1 MSLVRSLNSSS
12 GALRQFKSA
21 SDTAQR
27 AASTLGQRAS
37 TAGRGISGI
46 KGAAQGSAK
55 ELKGLKT
62 ASDQAER
69 SMAKAGRTAQSAG
82 TKLGRYES
90 GAGKAAKGQ
99 DKLNKSM
106 KGNFL
111 VRLLELFMPLIETI
125 VEMAS
130 RSKTMQNV
138 LKKAFSAIKSV
149 ISSVMKAVGPIM
161 KKAGS
166 LIKTVWNGIKKAIST
181 VVKAVAT
188 VIKTY
193 VKIWKTVITTVMK
206 AIKTVISTV
215 WNGIKAV
222 ITPVVNWIK
231 SAIPKAFSAVKD
243 KMSSIWNGLKDIA
256 SRAFNGIKDGVK
268 SPINAVISLIN
279 GMIGSLNRV
288 KVSVPGW
295 VPVVGG
301 KTFGVNIPTIPMLAT
316 GGVVMPRHGG
326 VPAIL
331 AEAGEAEA
339 VLPLSKLDR
348 LLAQTA
354 RRARAAQGA
363 RAMGTGA
370 GGGLHIEH
378 YHAARNSDPH
388 ATADALM
395 YLVKARGARA

>member
-1 MSLVRSLNSSS
+1 MSLVRN
-12 GALRQFKSA
+12 LRN
-21 SDTAQR
+21 
-27 AASTLGQRAS
+27 AS
-37 TAGRGISGI
+37 TALGGFKSQASGAGTSVRKVGDAGRSASGQLRTLRTN
-46 KGAAQGSAK
+46 AQGAGTQ
-55 ELKGLKT
+55 LKNLKT

-69 SMAKAGRTAQSAG
+69 AMKKAGDTAQSAG
-82 TKLGRYES
+82 GKLGRYES

-99 DKLNKSM
+99 DKLNRSM

-111 VRLLELFMPLIETI
+111 VRLLELFMPLIEAI
-125 VEMAS
+125 VDMAL
-130 RSKTMQNV
+130 RSKTMQTV

-149 ISSVMKAVGPIM
+149 ISSVMKAIGPIM
-161 KKAGS
+161 KKAGA

-215 WNGIKAV
+215 WNGIKRV

-243 KMSSIWNGLKDIA
+243 KMSSIWNGLKSIA
-256 SRAFNGIKDGVK
+256 SRAFDGIKNGVK
-268 SPINAVISLIN
+268 GPINSVIGLIN
-279 GMIGSLNRV
+279 RMIGALNKV

-301 KTFGVNIPTIPMLAT
+301 KTFGVSIPTIPMLAT
-316 GGVVMPRHGG
+316 GGVVMPRTGG

-348 LLAQTA
+348 LLTLTA
-354 RRARAAQGA
+354 RRARQ
-363 RAMGTGA
+363 A
-370 GGGLHIEH
+370 GGPSAGHVGAGLHIEH
-378 YHAARNSDPH
+378 YHAARDNNPK

>member
-1 MSLVRSLNSSS
+1 MSLVSSTKKASDALRTMKTQAS
-12 GALRQFKSA
+12 GAGASVKKVGDAGTSA
-21 SDTAQR
+21 S
-27 AASTLGQRAS
+27 
-37 TAGRGISGI
+37 GRL
-46 KGAAQGSAK
+46 KNLKTNAQGSSTQ
-55 ELKGLKT
+55 LKTLKT
-62 ASDQAER
+62 ASDQVER
-69 SMAKAGRTAQSAG
+69 AMKKAGDTAQSAG
-82 TKLGRYES
+82 GKLGKYES

-106 KGNFL
+106 KGNIL
-111 VRLLELFMPLIETI
+111 ARLLELFMPLIEKI

-130 RSKTMQNV
+130 RSKTMQTV
-138 LKKAFSAIKSV
+138 LKKAFDAVRSV
-149 ISSVMKAVGPIM
+149 ISSVMKAIGPIM
-161 KKAGS
+161 KKAGD
-166 LIKTVWNGIKKAIST
+166 LIKSVWNGIKSAVST
-181 VVKAVAT
+181 VVKAVAN

-193 VKIWKTVITTVMK
+193 VNAWKTVITTVMK
-206 AIKTVISTV
+206 AIKSVVSSV

-231 SAIPKAFSAVKD
+231 TTIPKAFSAVKD

-268 SPINAVISLIN
+268 TPINAVIRLIN
-279 GMIGSLNRV
+279 SMINSLNRV

-295 VPVVGG
+295 VPLVGG
-301 KTFGVNIPTIPMLAT
+301 KTFGVNLPTIPMLAT

-348 LLAQTA
+348 LLALTA
-354 RRARAAQGA
+354 RRARASQAL
-363 RAMGTGA
+363 TGGK

-378 YHAARNSDPH
+378 YHAARGSDPQS
-388 ATADALM
+388 TADALM
-395 YLVKARGARA
+395 YLAKARG

>member
-1 MSLVRSLNSSS
+1 MSLVRNLRNASTALGGLKSQAS
-12 GALRQFKSA
+12 GAGTSVRKVGDA
-21 SDTAQR
+21 GR
-27 AASTLGQRAS
+27 AASGQLRTLR
-37 TAGRGISGI
+37 TN
-46 KGAAQGSAK
+46 AQGAGTQ
-55 ELKGLKT
+55 LKNLKT

-69 SMAKAGRTAQSAG
+69 AMKKAGDTAQSAG
-82 TKLGRYES
+82 GKLGRYES

-99 DKLNKSM
+99 DKLNRSM

-111 VRLLELFMPLIETI
+111 VRLLELFMPLIEAI
-125 VEMAS
+125 VDMAL
-130 RSKTMQNV
+130 RSKTMQTV

-149 ISSVMKAVGPIM
+149 ISSVMKAIGPIM

-215 WNGIKAV
+215 WNGIKRV

-243 KMSSIWNGLKDIA
+243 KMSSIWNGLKSIA
-256 SRAFNGIKDGVK
+256 SRAFDGIKNGVK
-268 SPINAVISLIN
+268 GPINAVIGLIN
-279 GMIGSLNRV
+279 RMIGALNKV

-301 KTFGVNIPTIPMLAT
+301 KTFGVSIPTIPMLAT
-316 GGVVMPRHGG
+316 GGVVMPRTGG

-348 LLAQTA
+348 LLALTA
-354 RRARAAQGA
+354 RRARQ
-363 RAMGTGA
+363 A
-370 GGGLHIEH
+370 GGPSAGTVGAGLHIEH
-378 YHAARNSDPH
+378 YHAARDNNPK

>member
-1 MSLVRSLNSSS
+1 MSLVRSLKNASTSLSALKTQAS
-12 GALRQFKSA
+12 GAATSVKKVG
-21 SDTAQR
+21 D
-27 AASTLGQRAS
+27 
-37 TAGRGISGI
+37 AGRTANGQLKNLKTG
-46 KGAAQGSAK
+46 AQGAGTQ
-55 ELKGLKT
+55 LKNLRT

-69 SMAKAGRTAQSAG
+69 AMQKAGQTGQSAG
-82 TKLGRYES
+82 AKLGKFES
-90 GAGKAAKGQ
+90 GANKAAKGQ

-111 VRLLELFMPLIETI
+111 ARLIELFMPLIEKI
-125 VEMAS
+125 VEMAM
-130 RSKTMQNV
+130 RSKTMQTIM
-138 LKKAFSAIKSV
+138 KKAFSAIKTV
-149 ISSVMKAVGPIM
+149 ISSVMKAIGPIM
-161 KKAGS
+161 KKAGD
-166 LIKTVWNGIKKAIST
+166 LIKTVWNGIKKAVST

-193 VKIWKTVITTVMK
+193 VKIWKTVITTVMN
-206 AIKTVISTV
+206 AIKTVVRTV

-231 SAIPKAFSAVKD
+231 TTIPNAFKAVKD

-256 SRAFNGIKDGVK
+256 SRAFNGIKSGV
-268 SPINAVISLIN
+268 SGPINAVIGLIN
-279 GMIGSLNRV
+279 RMIGSLNRV

-316 GGVVMPRHGG
+316 GGVVMPRSGG

-348 LLAQTA
+348 LLALTA
-354 RRARAAQGA
+354 RRARASAQ
-363 RAMGTGA
+363 MQA
-370 GGGLHIEH
+370 GGRAGAGLHIEH
-378 YHAARNSDPH
+378 YHASRGSDPQS
-388 ATADALM
+388 TADALM
-395 YLVKARGARA
+395 YLAKARG

>member
-1 MSLVRSLNSSS
+1 MSLIRSLNNSAGS
-12 GALRQFKSA
+12 LKQFKSA
-21 SDTAQR
+21 SDSADR
-27 AASTLGQRAS
+27 AASNLGQRAS
-37 TAGRGISGI
+37 SAGRGISGM
-46 KGAAQGSAK
+46 KGAAQTSAK
-55 ELKGLKT
+55 ELKNLKT

-69 SMAKAGRTAQSAG
+69 SMKKAGTTAQSAG
-82 TKLGRYES
+82 GKLGRYES

-106 KGNFL
+106 KGNIL
-111 VRLLELFMPLIETI
+111 ARLLELFMPLIEKI
-125 VEMAS
+125 VEMAA
-130 RSKTMQNV
+130 RSKTMQTIM
-138 LKKAFSAIKSV
+138 KKAFSAIKTV

-215 WNGIKAV
+215 WNGIKRV

-231 SAIPKAFSAVKD
+231 TAIPKAFSAVKD

-256 SRAFNGIKDGVK
+256 SRAFNGIKSGV
-268 SPINAVISLIN
+268 SGPINAVIGLIN
-279 GMIGSLNRV
+279 RMIGSLNRV

-316 GGVVMPRHGG
+316 GGVVMPRSGG

-348 LLAQTA
+348 LLALTA
-354 RRARAAQGA
+354 RRARMSAQA
-363 RAMGTGA
+363 QA
-370 GGGLHIEH
+370 GGRMGAGLHIEH
-378 YHAARNSDPH
+378 YHASRGSDPQS
-388 ATADALM
+388 TADALM
-395 YLVKARGARA
+395 YLAKARG

>member
-1 MSLVRSLNSSS
+1 MSLVSSLKNANGSLKQFRS
-12 GALRQFKSA
+12 AT
-21 SDTAQR
+21 SDADR
-27 AASTLGQRAS
+27 AAQTLGQRAS
-37 TAGRGISGI
+37 SAGKNISGI

-55 ELKGLKT
+55 ELKNLKT

-69 SMAKAGRTAQSAG
+69 SMAKAGQTGQSAG
-82 TKLGRYES
+82 GKLGKYES

-111 VRLLELFMPLIETI
+111 ARLLDLFMPLIEKV
-125 VEMAS
+125 VEMAT
-130 RSKTMQNV
+130 RSKTMQTIM
-138 LKKAFSAIKSV
+138 KKAFSAIKTV
-149 ISSVMKAVGPIM
+149 ISSVMKAIGPIM
-161 KKAGS
+161 KKAGA
-166 LIKTVWNGIKKAIST
+166 LIKTVWNGIKKAVST

-193 VKIWKTVITTVMK
+193 VKIWKTVITTVMN
-206 AIKTVISTV
+206 AIKTVIRTV

-231 SAIPKAFSAVKD
+231 TAIPNAFRAVKD

-256 SRAFNGIKDGVK
+256 SRAFEGIKSGV
-268 SPINAVISLIN
+268 SGPINAVIGLIN
-279 GMIGSLNRV
+279 RMIRAVNGV

-295 VPVVGG
+295 VPIVGG

-316 GGVVMPRHGG
+316 GGVVMPRSGG

-348 LLAQTA
+348 LLALTA
-354 RRARAAQGA
+354 RRARMSGQLQGG
-363 RAMGTGA
+363 RGTGA
-370 GGGLHIEH
+370 GLHIEH
-378 YHAARNSDPH
+378 YHAARGSDPQS
-388 ATADALM
+388 TADALM
-395 YLVKARGARA
+395 YLAKARG

>member
-1 MSLVRSLNSSS
+1 MSLVRNLKN
-12 GALRQFKSA
+12 
-21 SDTAQR
+21 
-27 AASTLGQRAS
+27 AS
-37 TAGRGISGI
+37 TALSGFRTQAANAGGSVKKVGDAGRSASGQLRTLRTN
-46 KGAAQGSAK
+46 AQGAGTQ
-55 ELKGLKT
+55 LKNLKT

-69 SMAKAGRTAQSAG
+69 AMKKAGDTAQSAG
-82 TKLGRYES
+82 GKLGRYES

-111 VRLLELFMPLIETI
+111 VRLLELFMPLIEA
-125 VEMAS
+125 VVDMAL
-130 RSKTMQNV
+130 RSKTMQTV

-149 ISSVMKAVGPIM
+149 ISSVMKAIGPIM

-166 LIKTVWNGIKKAIST
+166 LIKSVWNGIKKAIST

-193 VKIWKTVITTVMK
+193 VKVWKTVITTVMK
-206 AIKTVISTV
+206 AIKSVISTV
-215 WNGIKAV
+215 WNGIKRV

-231 SAIPKAFSAVKD
+231 SAIPRAFSAVKE
-243 KMSSIWNGLKDIA
+243 KMSSIWNGLKGIA
-256 SRAFNGIKDGVK
+256 SRAFEGIKSGVK
-268 SPINAVISLIN
+268 GPINAVIGLIN
-279 GMIGSLNRV
+279 SMIRAINRV

-316 GGVVMPRHGG
+316 GGVVMPRTGG

-348 LLAQTA
+348 LLALTA
-354 RRARAAQGA
+354 RRARQAQGQSA
-363 RAMGTGA
+363 GA
-370 GGGLHIEH
+370 GGGLVIEH
-378 YHAARNSDPH
+378 YHAARDNNPK

>member
-1 MSLVRSLNSSS
+1 MSLVRNLKN
-12 GALRQFKSA
+12 
-21 SDTAQR
+21 
-27 AASTLGQRAS
+27 AS
-37 TAGRGISGI
+37 TALGGFKTQASNAGTSVKKVGDAGRSASGQLRTLRTN
-46 KGAAQGSAK
+46 AQGAGTQ
-55 ELKGLKT
+55 LKNLKT

-69 SMAKAGRTAQSAG
+69 AMKKAGDTAQSAG
-82 TKLGRYES
+82 GKLGKYES

-99 DKLNKSM
+99 DRLNKSM

-111 VRLLELFMPLIETI
+111 VRLLELFMPLIEA
-125 VEMAS
+125 VVDMAL
-130 RSKTMQNV
+130 RSKTMQTV
-138 LKKAFSAIKSV
+138 LKKAFSAVKSV
-149 ISSVMKAVGPIM
+149 ISSVMKAIGPIM
-161 KKAGS
+161 KKAGD

-193 VKIWKTVITTVMK
+193 VKAWKTVITTVMN

-215 WNGIKAV
+215 WNGIKRV

-243 KMSSIWNGLKDIA
+243 KMSSIWNGLKGIA
-256 SRAFNGIKDGVK
+256 SRAFDGIKSGVK
-268 SPINAVISLIN
+268 GPINAVIGLIN
-279 GMIGSLNRV
+279 SMIRAINRV

-316 GGVVMPRHGG
+316 GGVVMPRTGG

-348 LLAQTA
+348 LLALTA
-354 RRARAAQGA
+354 RRARQAQGQA
-363 RAMGTGA
+363 VTAGA
-370 GGGLHIEH
+370 GLHIEH
-378 YHAARNSDPH
+378 YHAARGSDPH

>member
-1 MSLVRSLNSSS
+1 
-12 GALRQFKSA
+12 
-21 SDTAQR
+21 
-27 AASTLGQRAS
+27 
-37 TAGRGISGI
+37 
-46 KGAAQGSAK
+46 
-55 ELKGLKT
+55 
-62 ASDQAER
+62 
-69 SMAKAGRTAQSAG
+69 
-82 TKLGRYES
+82 
-90 GAGKAAKGQ
+90 
-99 DKLNKSM
+99 
-106 KGNFL
+106 
-111 VRLLELFMPLIETI
+111 
-125 VEMAS
+125 
-130 RSKTMQNV
+130 
-138 LKKAFSAIKSV
+138 
-149 ISSVMKAVGPIM
+149 
-161 KKAGS
+161 
-166 LIKTVWNGIKKAIST
+166 T

-215 WNGIKAV
+215 WNGIKRV

-231 SAIPKAFSAVKD
+231 SAIPKAFSAVKE

-256 SRAFNGIKDGVK
+256 SRAFEGIKSGVK
-268 SPINAVISLIN
+268 GPINAVIGLIN
-279 GMIGSLNRV
+279 SMIRAVNRV

-316 GGVVMPRHGG
+316 GGVVMPRTGG

-348 LLAQTA
+348 LLALTA
-354 RRARAAQGA
+354 RRARQAQGQSA
-363 RAMGTGA
+363 GA
-370 GGGLHIEH
+370 GGGLVIEH
-378 YHAARNSDPH
+378 YHAARDNNPK

>member
-1 MSLVRSLNSSS
+1 MSLVSSLKKSSDSLRNLKTQAS
-12 GALRQFKSA
+12 GAGTSVKKVGDAGKSA
-21 SDTAQR
+21 SGQLK
-27 AASTLGQRAS
+27 TLR
-37 TAGRGISGI
+37 TN
-46 KGAAQGSAK
+46 AQGSTTQ
-55 ELKGLKT
+55 LKNLKT

-69 SMAKAGRTAQSAG
+69 AMKKAGDTAQSAG
-82 TKLGRYES
+82 GKLSKYES

-125 VEMAS
+125 VEMAL
-130 RSKTMQNV
+130 RSKTMQTV

-161 KKAGS
+161 KKAGA

-206 AIKTVISTV
+206 AIKAVISTV

-222 ITPVVNWIK
+222 IMPIVDWVKT
-231 SAIPKAFSAVKD
+231 AIPKAFTAVKD
-243 KMSSIWNGLKDIA
+243 KMSAAWNGLKDIA
-256 SRAFNGIKDGVK
+256 SRAFDGIKSGVK
-268 SPINAVISLIN
+268 GPINAVIGLIN
-279 GMIGSLNRV
+279 SMIGSLNRV

-301 KTFGVNIPTIPMLAT
+301 KTFGVNLPTIPMLAT

-348 LLAQTA
+348 LLASTA
-354 RRARAAQGA
+354 RRARMGQG
-363 RAMGTGA
+363 GQQGPGA
-370 GGGLHIEH
+370 GAGLHIEH
-378 YHAARNSDPH
+378 YHAARTSDPH
-388 ATADALM
+388 ATAAALM

>member
-1 MSLVRSLNSSS
+1 MSLVRSLNNSS
-12 GALRQFKSA
+12 GSLRQFKSA
-21 SDTAQR
+21 SDTAER
-27 AASTLGQRAS
+27 AAQTLGQRAS
-37 TAGRGISGI
+37 SAGKNLGGI

-55 ELKGLKT
+55 ELKNLKT

-69 SMAKAGRTAQSAG
+69 SMAKAGQTGQSAG
-82 TKLGRYES
+82 GKLGRYES

-111 VRLLELFMPLIETI
+111 ARLIELFMPLIEKV
-125 VEMAS
+125 VEMAT
-130 RSKTMQNV
+130 RSKTMQTI
-138 LKKAFSAIKSV
+138 LKKAFSAIKTV

-161 KKAGS
+161 KKAGQ

-193 VKIWKTVITTVMK
+193 VKIWKTVITTVMN
-206 AIKTVISTV
+206 AIKTVIRTV

-231 SAIPKAFSAVKD
+231 TAIPNAFRAVKD

-256 SRAFNGIKDGVK
+256 SRAFEGIKSGV
-268 SPINAVISLIN
+268 SGPINAVIGLIN
-279 GMIGSLNRV
+279 RMIRAVNGV

-295 VPVVGG
+295 VPLVGG

-316 GGVVMPRHGG
+316 GGVVMPRSGG

-348 LLAQTA
+348 LLALTA
-354 RRARAAQGA
+354 RRARMSAQVPG
-363 RAMGTGA
+363 RKGA
-370 GGGLHIEH
+370 GAGLHIEH
-378 YHAARNSDPH
+378 YHAARGSDPQS
-388 ATADALM
+388 TADALM
-395 YLVKARGARA
+395 YLAKARG

>member
-1 MSLVRSLNSSS
+1 MSLSKALAGTSS
-12 GALRQFKSA
+12 ALRNLKDNAQQSAQAVTRVGSGSTSA
-21 SDTAQR
+21 SNGVKQLKTSAQ
-27 AASTLGQRAS
+27 STTSQ
-37 TAGRGISGI
+37 
-46 KGAAQGSAK
+46 
-55 ELKGLKT
+55 LKSLKT
-62 ASDQAER
+62 ATDQAEK
-69 SMAKAGRTAQSAG
+69 SMTKAGKTGQTAGSKFG
-82 TKLGRYES
+82 KFES

-111 VRLLELFMPLIETI
+111 ARLIELFMPLIEKV
-125 VEMAS
+125 VEMAT
-130 RSKTMQNV
+130 RSKTMQTIM
-138 LKKAFSAIKSV
+138 KKAFSAIKTV
-149 ISSVMKAVGPIM
+149 ISSVMKAIGPIM
-161 KKAGS
+161 KKAGQ

-206 AIKTVISTV
+206 AIKTVISAV

-231 SAIPKAFSAVKD
+231 TAIPNAFRAVKD

-256 SRAFNGIKDGVK
+256 SRAFNGIKSGV
-268 SPINAVISLIN
+268 SGPINAVIGLIN
-279 GMIGSLNRV
+279 RMISSLNRV

-295 VPVVGG
+295 VPIVGG
-301 KTFGVNIPTIPMLAT
+301 KTFGVSIPTIPMLAT
-316 GGVVMPRHGG
+316 GGVVMPRTGG

-348 LLAQTA
+348 LLALTA
-354 RRARAAQGA
+354 RRARMSAQMQGA
-363 RAMGTGA
+363 RGVGA
-370 GGGLHIEH
+370 GLHIEH
-378 YHAARNSDPH
+378 YHAARGSDPQS
-388 ATADALM
+388 TADALM
-395 YLVKARGARA
+395 YLAKARG

>member
-1 MSLVRSLNSSS
+1 MSLVRSLNNSS

-21 SDTAQR
+21 SDSADR
-27 AASTLGQRAS
+27 ATQTLGQRAS
-37 TAGRGISGI
+37 SAGKNISGI

-55 ELKGLKT
+55 ELKNLKT

-69 SMAKAGRTAQSAG
+69 SMAKAGQTAQSAG
-82 TKLGRYES
+82 TKMGRYES

-111 VRLLELFMPLIETI
+111 ARLIELFMPLIEKI

-130 RSKTMQNV
+130 RSKTMQTIM
-138 LKKAFSAIKSV
+138 KKAFSAIKTV
-149 ISSVMKAVGPIM
+149 IGSVMKAIGPIM
-161 KKAGS
+161 KKAGQ
-166 LIKTVWNGIKKAIST
+166 LIKTVWNGIKSAIST

-193 VKIWKTVITTVMK
+193 VKIWKTVITTVMN
-206 AIKTVISTV
+206 AIRTVIRTV

-222 ITPVVNWIK
+222 ISPVVNWIK
-231 SAIPKAFSAVKD
+231 TAIPNAFRAVKD

-256 SRAFNGIKDGVK
+256 SRAFNGIKSGV
-268 SPINAVISLIN
+268 SGPINSVIGLIN
-279 GMIGSLNRV
+279 RMIGSLNRV

-295 VPVVGG
+295 VPLVGG

-348 LLAQTA
+348 LLALTA
-354 RRARAAQGA
+354 RRAQMNARTGLAGAAGA
-363 RAMGTGA
+363 
-370 GGGLHIEH
+370 GLHIEH
-378 YHAARNSDPH
+378 YHAARGSDPQS
-388 ATADALM
+388 TADALM
-395 YLVKARGARA
+395 YLAKARG

>member
-1 MSLVRSLNSSS
+1 MGDAGR
-12 GALRQFKSA
+12 SA
-21 SDTAQR
+21 SGQLKNLRTGAQN
-27 AASTLGQRAS
+27 
-37 TAGRGISGI
+37 SGT
-46 KGAAQGSAK
+46 Q
-55 ELKGLKT
+55 LKNLKT
-62 ASDQAER
+62 ASEQAER
-69 SMAKAGRTAQSAG
+69 AMKKAGDTAQSAG
-82 TKLGRYES
+82 GKLGKYES

-99 DKLNKSM
+99 DKLNRSM

-111 VRLLELFMPLIETI
+111 VRLLELFMPLIEAI
-125 VEMAS
+125 VDMAL
-130 RSKTMQNV
+130 RSKTMQTV
-138 LKKAFSAIKSV
+138 LKKAFSAVKSV
-149 ISSVMKAVGPIM
+149 ISSVMKAIGPIM
-161 KKAGS
+161 KKAGD
-166 LIKTVWNGIKKAIST
+166 LIKTVWNGIKKAVST

-193 VKIWKTVITTVMK
+193 VKIWKTVITTVMN
-206 AIKTVISTV
+206 AIKTVIGAV
-215 WNGIKAV
+215 WKGIKAV
-222 ITPVVNWIK
+222 IVPVVDWIK
-231 SAIPKAFSAVKD
+231 SAIPKAFTAVKD
-243 KMSSIWNGLKDIA
+243 KMSSVWNGLKDIA
-256 SRAFNGIKDGVK
+256 SRAFDGIKNGVK
-268 SPINAVISLIN
+268 GPINAVIGLIN

-316 GGVVMPRHGG
+316 GGVVMPRTGG

-354 RRARAAQGA
+354 RRARTSPGNQGA
-363 RAMGTGA
+363 AA
-370 GGGLHIEH
+370 GPGLHIEH

-388 ATADALM
+388 ATASALM

>member
-1 MSLVRSLNSSS
+1 MSLVSSLKKSSDSLRALKTQAS
-12 GALRQFKSA
+12 GAGGAVRKVGSAGQSA
-21 SDTAQR
+21 SGQLR
-27 AASTLGQRAS
+27 TLR
-37 TAGRGISGI
+37 TN
-46 KGAAQGSAK
+46 AQGAGAQ
-55 ELKGLKT
+55 LKNLKT

-69 SMAKAGRTAQSAG
+69 AMKKAGDTAQSAG
-82 TKLGRYES
+82 GKLGRYES

-99 DKLNKSM
+99 DRLNKSM

-111 VRLLELFMPLIETI
+111 VRLLELFMPLIEA
-125 VEMAS
+125 VVDMAL
-130 RSKTMQNV
+130 RSKTMQTV
-138 LKKAFSAIKSV
+138 LKKAFGAVKSV

-161 KKAGS
+161 KKAGA

-215 WNGIKAV
+215 WNGIKRV

-243 KMSSIWNGLKDIA
+243 KMSSIWNGLKSIA
-256 SRAFNGIKDGVK
+256 SRAFDGIKNGVK
-268 SPINAVISLIN
+268 GPINSVIGLIN
-279 GMIGSLNRV
+279 RMIGALNRV

-301 KTFGVNIPTIPMLAT
+301 KTFGVSIPTIPMLAT
-316 GGVVMPRHGG
+316 GGVVMPRSGG

-348 LLAQTA
+348 LLALTA
-354 RRARAAQGA
+354 RRARQAQGQSA
-363 RAMGTGA
+363 A

-378 YHAARNSDPH
+378 YHAARGSDPQT
-388 ATADALM
+388 TADALM

>member
-1 MSLVRSLNSSS
+1 MSLVSSAKKASDSLRALKSQAS
-12 GALRQFKSA
+12 GAGTSVKKVGDA
-21 SDTAQR
+21 GR
-27 AASTLGQRAS
+27 AANGQLKNLK
-37 TAGRGISGI
+37 SG
-46 KGAAQGSAK
+46 AQGAGTQ
-55 ELKGLKT
+55 LKNLRT

-69 SMAKAGRTAQSAG
+69 AMKKAGDTAQSAG
-82 TKLGRYES
+82 GKLARYES

-111 VRLLELFMPLIETI
+111 VRLLELFMPLIEA
-125 VEMAS
+125 VVDMAL
-130 RSKTMQNV
+130 RSKTMQTV
-138 LKKAFSAIKSV
+138 LKKAFSAVKSV

-166 LIKTVWNGIKKAIST
+166 LIKTVWNGIKKAVST

-193 VKIWKTVITTVMK
+193 VKVWKTVITTVMK

-215 WNGIKAV
+215 WNGIKRV

-231 SAIPKAFSAVKD
+231 SAIPKAFSAVKE
-243 KMSSIWNGLKDIA
+243 KMSSIWNGLKGIA
-256 SRAFNGIKDGVK
+256 SRAFDGIKSGVK
-268 SPINAVISLIN
+268 GPINAVIGLIN
-279 GMIGSLNRV
+279 SMIRAINRV

-316 GGVVMPRHGG
+316 GGVVMPRTGG

-348 LLAQTA
+348 LLALTA
-354 RRARAAQGA
+354 RRARQAQGHVA
-363 RAMGTGA
+363 TAGA
-370 GGGLHIEH
+370 GLHIEH
-378 YHAARNSDPH
+378 YHAARGSDPH

>member
-1 MSLVRSLNSSS
+1 MSLVRN
-12 GALRQFKSA
+12 LRN
-21 SDTAQR
+21 
-27 AASTLGQRAS
+27 AS
-37 TAGRGISGI
+37 TALGGFKSQASGAGTSVRKVGDAGRSASGQLRTLRTN
-46 KGAAQGSAK
+46 AQGAGTQ
-55 ELKGLKT
+55 LKNLKT

-69 SMAKAGRTAQSAG
+69 AMKKAGDTAQSAG
-82 TKLGRYES
+82 GKLGRYES

-99 DKLNKSM
+99 DRLNRSM

-111 VRLLELFMPLIETI
+111 VRLLELFMPLIEAI
-125 VEMAS
+125 VDMAL
-130 RSKTMQNV
+130 RSKTMQTV

-149 ISSVMKAVGPIM
+149 ISSVMKAIGPIM

-215 WNGIKAV
+215 WNGIKRV

-243 KMSSIWNGLKDIA
+243 KMSSIWNGLKSIA
-256 SRAFNGIKDGVK
+256 SRAFDGIKNGVK
-268 SPINAVISLIN
+268 GPINSVIGLIN
-279 GMIGSLNRV
+279 RMIGALNKV

-301 KTFGVNIPTIPMLAT
+301 KTFGVSIPTIPMLAT
-316 GGVVMPRHGG
+316 GGVVMPRTGG

-348 LLAQTA
+348 LLALTA
-354 RRARAAQGA
+354 RRARQ
-363 RAMGTGA
+363 A
-370 GGGLHIEH
+370 GGPSAGHVGAGLHIEH
-378 YHAARNSDPH
+378 YHAARDNNPK

>member
-1 MSLVRSLNSSS
+1 MSLTSSIKKASDSLRNLKTQAS
-12 GALRQFKSA
+12 GAATSVKKVGDAGNSA
-21 SDTAQR
+21 S
-27 AASTLGQRAS
+27 GQLKNLKS
-37 TAGRGISGI
+37 N
-46 KGAAQGSAK
+46 AQGSSTQ
-55 ELKGLKT
+55 LKSLKT
-62 ASDQAER
+62 ASDQAEK
-69 SMAKAGRTAQSAG
+69 SMTKAGQTGQTAG
-82 TKLGRYES
+82 GKLGRFES

-111 VRLLELFMPLIETI
+111 ARLLELFMPLIEKI
-125 VEMAS
+125 VEMAM
-130 RSKTMQNV
+130 RSKTMQTV
-138 LKKAFSAIKSV
+138 MKKAFSAIKTV
-149 ISSVMKAVGPIM
+149 ISSVMKAIGPIM
-161 KKAGS
+161 KKAGD
-166 LIKTVWNGIKKAIST
+166 LIKTVWNGIKKAVTT

-193 VKIWKTVITTVMK
+193 VKIWKTVITTVMN
-206 AIKTVISTV
+206 AIKTVVRTA

-231 SAIPKAFSAVKD
+231 TTIPNAFRAVKD

-256 SRAFNGIKDGVK
+256 SRAFNGIKSGV
-268 SPINAVISLIN
+268 SGPINAVIGLIN
-279 GMIGSLNRV
+279 RMIGSLNRV

-295 VPVVGG
+295 VPIVGG

-348 LLAQTA
+348 LLAVTA
-354 RRARAAQGA
+354 RRARMAQSLQSG
-363 RAMGTGA
+363 GGA
-370 GGGLHIEH
+370 GTGLHIEH
-378 YHAARNSDPH
+378 YHAARNSDPQS
-388 ATADALM
+388 TADALM
-395 YLVKARGARA
+395 YLAKARG

>member
-1 MSLVRSLNSSS
+1 MSLVSALKKSSDSLRNLKTQAS
-12 GALRQFKSA
+12 GAGTAVKKVGDAGKSA
-21 SDTAQR
+21 SGQLK
-27 AASTLGQRAS
+27 TLR
-37 TAGRGISGI
+37 TN
-46 KGAAQGSAK
+46 AQGSGTQ
-55 ELKGLKT
+55 LKNLKT
-62 ASDQAER
+62 ASEQAER
-69 SMAKAGRTAQSAG
+69 AMKKAGDTAQSAG
-82 TKLGRYES
+82 GKLGKYES

-99 DKLNKSM
+99 DKLNRSM

-111 VRLLELFMPLIETI
+111 VRLLELFMPLIESI
-125 VEMAS
+125 VEMAM
-130 RSKTMQNV
+130 RSKTMQTV
-138 LKKAFSAIKSV
+138 LKKAFSAIKTV

-161 KKAGS
+161 QKAGS

-268 SPINAVISLIN
+268 SPINAVIGLIN

-354 RRARAAQGA
+354 RRARAAQGNQA
-363 RAMGTGA
+363 VGA

-378 YHAARNSDPH
+378 YHAARTSDPH

>member
-1 MSLVRSLNSSS
+1 MSLVRNLKN
-12 GALRQFKSA
+12 
-21 SDTAQR
+21 
-27 AASTLGQRAS
+27 AS
-37 TAGRGISGI
+37 TALNGFRTQAANAGTSVKKVGDAGRSASGQLRTLRTN
-46 KGAAQGSAK
+46 AQGAGTQ
-55 ELKGLKT
+55 LKNLKT

-69 SMAKAGRTAQSAG
+69 AMKKAGDTAQSAG
-82 TKLGRYES
+82 GKLGKYES

-111 VRLLELFMPLIETI
+111 VRLLELFMPLIEA
-125 VEMAS
+125 VVDMAL
-130 RSKTMQNV
+130 RSKTMQTV

-149 ISSVMKAVGPIM
+149 ISSVMKAIGPIM

-166 LIKTVWNGIKKAIST
+166 LIKTVWNGIKRAIST

-206 AIKTVISTV
+206 AIKSVISTV
-215 WNGIKAV
+215 WNGIKRV

-231 SAIPKAFSAVKD
+231 SAIPRAFSAVKD
-243 KMSSIWNGLKDIA
+243 KMSSIWNGLKGIA
-256 SRAFNGIKDGVK
+256 SRAFDGIKSGVK
-268 SPINAVISLIN
+268 GPINAVIGLIN
-279 GMIGSLNRV
+279 SMIRAINRV

-316 GGVVMPRHGG
+316 GGVVMPRTGG

-348 LLAQTA
+348 LLALTA
-354 RRARAAQGA
+354 RRARQAQGQS
-363 RAMGTGA
+363 TGA
-370 GGGLHIEH
+370 GGGLVIEH
-378 YHAARNSDPH
+378 YHAARDNNPK

>member
-1 MSLVRSLNSSS
+1 MSLVRN
-12 GALRQFKSA
+12 LRN
-21 SDTAQR
+21 
-27 AASTLGQRAS
+27 AS
-37 TAGRGISGI
+37 TALGGFRTQASGAGGSVRKVGDAGRSASGQLRTLRTN
-46 KGAAQGSAK
+46 AQGAGTQ
-55 ELKGLKT
+55 LKNLKT

-69 SMAKAGRTAQSAG
+69 AMKKAGDTAQSAG
-82 TKLGRYES
+82 GKLGRYES

-99 DKLNKSM
+99 DRLNTSM

-111 VRLLELFMPLIETI
+111 VRLLELFMPLIEAI
-125 VEMAS
+125 VDMAL
-130 RSKTMQNV
+130 RSKTMQTV
-138 LKKAFSAIKSV
+138 LKKAFSAVKSV

-166 LIKTVWNGIKKAIST
+166 LIKTVWNGIKKAVSS

-206 AIKTVISTV
+206 AIKSVISTV
-215 WNGIKAV
+215 WNGIKRV

-231 SAIPKAFSAVKD
+231 SAIPKAFSAVKE
-243 KMSSIWNGLKDIA
+243 KMSSIWNGLKGIA
-256 SRAFNGIKDGVK
+256 SRAFDGIKSGVK
-268 SPINAVISLIN
+268 GPVNAVIGLIN
-279 GMIGSLNRV
+279 SMIRAINRV

-316 GGVVMPRHGG
+316 GGVVMPRSGG

-348 LLAQTA
+348 LLALTA
-354 RRARAAQGA
+354 RRARQAQGPSA
-363 RAMGTGA
+363 AAGT
-370 GGGLHIEH
+370 GLHIEH
-378 YHAARNSDPH
+378 YHAARGSDPH

>member
-1 MSLVRSLNSSS
+1 MSLVRNLKN
-12 GALRQFKSA
+12 
-21 SDTAQR
+21 
-27 AASTLGQRAS
+27 AS
-37 TAGRGISGI
+37 TALGNLKTQASNAGTSVKKVGDAGRSASGQL
-46 KGAAQGSAK
+46 KTLRTNAQGSGTQ
-55 ELKGLKT
+55 LKNLKT
-62 ASDQAER
+62 ASEQAER
-69 SMAKAGRTAQSAG
+69 AMKKAGDTAQSAG
-82 TKLGRYES
+82 GKLGKYES

-99 DKLNKSM
+99 DKLNRSM

-111 VRLLELFMPLIETI
+111 VRLLELFMPLIESI
-125 VEMAS
+125 VEMAL
-130 RSKTMQNV
+130 RSKTMQTV
-138 LKKAFSAIKSV
+138 LKKAFSAIKTV
-149 ISSVMKAVGPIM
+149 ISSVMKAIGPIM
-161 KKAGS
+161 QKAGS

-188 VIKTY
+188 VVKTY
-193 VKIWKTVITTVMK
+193 VNIWKTVITTVMK

-231 SAIPKAFSAVKD
+231 SAIPKAFTAVKD
-243 KMSSIWNGLKDIA
+243 KMSSVWNGLKDIA

-268 SPINAVISLIN
+268 SPINAVIGLIN

-301 KTFGVNIPTIPMLAT
+301 KTFGVSIPTIPMLAT

-354 RRARAAQGA
+354 RRARAAQGNQ
-363 RAMGTGA
+363 TVGA
-370 GGGLHIEH
+370 GAGLHIEH

>member
-1 MSLVRSLNSSS
+1 MSLVSSLKKASGSLRDIKSQAS
-12 GALRQFKSA
+12 GAGTSVRKVGDAGRSA
-21 SDTAQR
+21 SGQLK
-27 AASTLGQRAS
+27 TLR
-37 TAGRGISGI
+37 TN
-46 KGAAQGSAK
+46 AQGAGTQ
-55 ELKGLKT
+55 LKNLKT

-69 SMAKAGRTAQSAG
+69 AMKKAGDTAQSAG
-82 TKLGRYES
+82 GKLGKYES

-111 VRLLELFMPLIETI
+111 VRLLELFMPLIEAI
-125 VEMAS
+125 VDMAL
-130 RSKTMQNV
+130 RSKTMQTV

-149 ISSVMKAVGPIM
+149 ISSVMKAIGPIM

-215 WNGIKAV
+215 WNGIKRV

-243 KMSSIWNGLKDIA
+243 KMSSIWNGLKSIA
-256 SRAFNGIKDGVK
+256 SRAFDGIKNGVK
-268 SPINAVISLIN
+268 GPINSVIGLIN
-279 GMIGSLNRV
+279 RMIGALNKV

-301 KTFGVNIPTIPMLAT
+301 KTFGVSIPTIPMLAT
-316 GGVVMPRHGG
+316 GGVVMPRTGG

-348 LLAQTA
+348 LLALTA
-354 RRARAAQGA
+354 RRARQVGGPSAGA
-363 RAMGTGA
+363 VGA
-370 GGGLHIEH
+370 GLHIEH
-378 YHAARNSDPH
+378 YHAARDNNPK

>member
-1 MSLVRSLNSSS
+1 MSLVSSMKKASDSLRTLKTQAS
-12 GALRQFKSA
+12 GAGTSVKKVGDA
-21 SDTAQR
+21 GR
-27 AASTLGQRAS
+27 AANGQLKNLK
-37 TAGRGISGI
+37 SG
-46 KGAAQGSAK
+46 AQGSSTQ
-55 ELKGLKT
+55 LKNLKT

-69 SMAKAGRTAQSAG
+69 AMKKAGNTAQTAG
-82 TKLGRYES
+82 GKLARYES

-99 DKLNKSM
+99 DKLNRSM

-111 VRLLELFMPLIETI
+111 VRLLELFMPLIEAI
-125 VEMAS
+125 VDMAL
-130 RSKTMQNV
+130 RSKTMQTV

-166 LIKTVWNGIKKAIST
+166 LIKTVWNGIKKAVST

-193 VKIWKTVITTVMK
+193 VKVWKTVITTVMK

-215 WNGIKAV
+215 WNGIKRV

-231 SAIPKAFSAVKD
+231 SAIPKAFSAVKE

-256 SRAFNGIKDGVK
+256 SRAFDGIKSGVK
-268 SPINAVISLIN
+268 TPINAVISLIN
-279 GMIGSLNRV
+279 RMIGALNRV

-295 VPVVGG
+295 VPIVGG
-301 KTFGVNIPTIPMLAT
+301 KTFGVNLPTIPMLAT
-316 GGVVMPRHGG
+316 GGVVMPRTGG

-348 LLAQTA
+348 LLALTA
-354 RRARAAQGA
+354 RRARAAQGQA
-363 RAMGTGA
+363 VAGA

-388 ATADALM
+388 TTAAALM